1 MAVLRFVWTHNCM
14 CVSLFMAS
22 LTSSFRHYYRNS
34 EHGAALVFL
43 FFFTLMLLFP
53 TTVSE
58 FIDHFIYDH

>member
-1 MAVLRFVWTHNCM
+1 MDSQLHVCHCLWLHSA
-14 CVSLFMAS
+14 
-22 LTSSFRHYYRNS
+22 SSFRHYYRNS